1 MTIHATLA
9 AIQTSLVAKKDKFNK
24 FGGYSYRS
32 AESIL
37 ESLKP
42 HLKQHGCTIKL
53 DDEMQEVGGRVY
65 VKATAT
71 LTNAE
76 GESVS
81 ASAYAREAVSRK
93 GMDDSQLTGAT
104 SSYARKYALGG
115 LFAIDDSSDHDAM
128 NVTDDYSEPQAQQPS
143 PITYQQLNE
152 LNTKYDLLTTEKKE
166 SFADWL
172 NTTFKVTDM
181 AHIDQAHYQSVIN
194 GIDNVLKSIG
204 VAV

>member
-1 MTIHATLA
+1 MSIYETLA

-42 HLKQHGCTIKL
+42 HLKQHSCTIKL

-76 GESVS
+76 GEAVS

-115 LFAIDDSSDHDAM
+115 LFAIDDSSDADSMDNSQQH
-128 NVTDDYSEPQAQQPS
+128 AQQAAPQ
-143 PITYQQLNE
+143 PRQL
-152 LNTKYDLLTTEKKE
+152 D
-166 SFADWL
+166 
-172 NTTFKVTDM
+172 DM
-181 AHIDQAHYQSVIN
+181 AFNNAKAAVEAGKFDKAQLLDATKFALT
-194 GIDNVLKSIG
+194 DNQRAEVMSWT
-204 VAV
+204 A